1 MFGFVLLFLASQ
13 GSIKK
18 GVFFNDTTVW
28 SSYGSISVEVDG
40 VSKNL
45 PVIAPD
51 GEVVNT
57 DGNKAV
63 LGFNARV
70 YLGKLFGQ
78 NKSVSFFYQKLLKK
92 KDGVLIQKGWS

>member
-1 MFGFVLLFLASQ
+1 MFELFLLFLVAQ

-18 GVFFNDTTVW
+18 GVYFNETAVW
-28 SSYGSISVEVDG
+28 ASYGSISVEVDG

-51 GEVVNT
+51 GGVVNT
-57 DGNKAV
+57 DGNKVV

-70 YLGKLFGQ
+70 YLGKRFDK
-78 NKSVSFFYQKLLKK
+78 NK
-92 KDGVLIQKGWS
+92 

>member
-1 MFGFVLLFLASQ
+1 MFGFLLLVLVAQ

-18 GVFFNDTTVW
+18 GVYFNDTTVW
-28 SSYGSISVEVDG
+28 SSYGSITVEVDG

-70 YLGKLFGQ
+70 YLGKRFGQ
-78 NKSVSFFYQKLLKK
+78 NRSVSFFTQNY
-92 KDGVLIQKGWS
+92 